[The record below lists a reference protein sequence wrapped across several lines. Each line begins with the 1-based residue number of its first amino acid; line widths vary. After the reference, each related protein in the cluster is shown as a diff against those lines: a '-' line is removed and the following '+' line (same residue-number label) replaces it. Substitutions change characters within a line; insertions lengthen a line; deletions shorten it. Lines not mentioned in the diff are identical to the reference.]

1 MKYSDMMPLLTA
13 FVDVLALLNRQNIT
27 LLYLSVDIGIVRS
40 TLHRTALSNRSVI

>member
-1 MKYSDMMPLLTA
+1 MMMPLLTA

-40 TLHRTALSNRSVI
+40 TLHRLHFLIAL